1 MAAVEFGLLFN
12 DSKQCSFR
20 KRGSGITPVCASTG
34 QLPRVRTWSNR
45 AMAFYPQYSYPRR
58 SSVVLCYFF
67 FFLSCGHHNIPPSQ
81 KRCSVFRISSPKA
94 RAARTQPILG
104 KRQNSVNSTASRFGY
119 LGMFR
124 KKVFSLVPSCL
135 PGILAVSWP

>member
-34 QLPRVRTWSNR
+34 QLPRARTWSKQLSSNR
-45 AMAFYPQYSYPRR
+45 AMAFYPQYSYLWR

-67 FFLSCGHHNIPPSQ
+67 ILWVPQHSTLTEEVLSLQDLKSKG
-81 KRCSVFRISSPKA
+81 KSSEDPHLG
-94 RAARTQPILG
+94 RDRTQ
-104 KRQNSVNSTASRFGY
+104 
-119 LGMFR
+119 
-124 KKVFSLVPSCL
+124 
-135 PGILAVSWP
+135 

>member
-12 DSKQCSFR
+12 DSKQYSFR

-45 AMAFYPQYSYPRR
+45 AMAFYPQYSYSRC

-67 FFLSCGHHNIPPSQ
+67 FILWALQHSTLTEEVLSLQDLKSKG
-81 KRCSVFRISSPKA
+81 KSSED
-94 RAARTQPILG
+94 L
-104 KRQNSVNSTASRFGY
+104 Y
-119 LGMFR
+119 LGR
-124 KKVFSLVPSCL
+124 DR
-135 PGILAVSWP
+135 AQ